1 MTEPTKDLRSFEKKI
16 IVLIGHMGS
25 GKSIIWK
32 KLAKILNWNH
42 FDSDKELEKKE
53 NKTIAQIFEIY
64 NERYFRRNEELIVDN
79 LTSKKNSVISLG
91 GGAILSKRIRSQIKK
106 KCISIFLKVDIEILT
121 KRLKKNRRRPLLF
134 NTNIKDKIVSLNSER
149 LKYYNQ
155 ADIIIDNSESLNK
168 ILKNIIKILK

>member
-1 MTEPTKDLRSFEKKI
+1 MEISPKELKKYKKNT

-25 GKSIIWK
+25 GKSIIGK
-32 KLAKILNWNH
+32 KLAKILNWDH
-42 FDSDKELEKKE
+42 FDSDKEIEKKE

-64 NERYFRRNEELIVDN
+64 DEKYFRRNEELIVDS
-79 LTSKKNSVISLG
+79 LTSKKYSIISLG
-91 GGAILSKRIRSQIKK
+91 GGAILSKRIRSQIKR
-106 KCISIFLKVDIEILT
+106 KCISIFLKVDIKILI
-121 KRLKKNRRRPLLF
+121 KRLKNSSRRPLLF